1 MVRDDDGDGL
11 GDGDGSDGADDALMV
26 TRRVTRTRTG
36 ELKRGGSMMMMVM
49 IMVMVLM
56 MPVW

>member
-11 GDGDGSDGADDALMV
+11 GGGDGSDGADDASMV

-36 ELKRGGSMMMMVM
+36 ELRRGGSVTRDKQT
-49 IMVMVLM
+49 IRSGDSSAR
-56 MPVW
+56 